1 MHIIFLLH
9 CNPAKTLL
17 APDRPIIPAST
28 QIKRTMIFLIE
39 PLRKLKH
46 VVVLFCF
53 FQKLISRKL
62 LLINVRH
69 GLLSLSLYTFVNQSL
84 LLQLLSFV
92 QVTSNGF
99 QPFIKMLKD
108 TFPAWISNNNHHKR
122 NNNAF
127 YSSFLNPLWLQKWG
141 EDEKKESMNVEH
153 PRTHLVSGQ

>member
-1 MHIIFLLH
+1 MLD
-9 CNPAKTLL
+9 T
-17 APDRPIIPAST
+17 
-28 QIKRTMIFLIE
+28 
-39 PLRKLKH
+39 
-46 VVVLFCF
+46 
-53 FQKLISRKL
+53 
-62 LLINVRH
+62 

-108 TFPAWISNNNHHKR
+108 TFPAWISNNNHHKH

-141 EDEKKESMNVEH
+141 EDEKKESTNVQY
-153 PRTHLVSGQ
+153 PRTHLVSGQYLKPTSRTLQSCFWRNNSQKVWFSFIQPFARLIAHTHLNALKKTKKKH